1 MSCYRR
7 VTAWGLVF
15 PSLLPP
21 TSVKPL
27 SGRPLVP
34 LLLTLAEVHCTV
46 TATARVLLDVCWK
59 VTRHGAGHAC
69 KHPGLLSQGT
79 PDANCSRVKQ
89 QRFVEYETVLQKELY
104 LSLSLCSLK
113 ISVVANSFLKCYL
126 LKPLLQKSLTDF
138 RIPRGIKR

>member
-34 LLLTLAEVHCTV
+34 LLLTLAEVPHTV

-59 VTRHGAGHAC
+59 VTRNGTVHAC
-69 KHPGLLSQGT
+69 RYLGLLFQRT
-79 PDANCSRVKQ
+79 VDANYSK
-89 QRFVEYETVLQKELY
+89 
-104 LSLSLCSLK
+104 
-113 ISVVANSFLKCYL
+113 L
-126 LKPLLQKSLTDF
+126 LAE
-138 RIPRGIKR
+138 ICGV

>member
-34 LLLTLAEVHCTV
+34 LLLTLAEVHRTV
-46 TATARVLLDVCWK
+46 TVTARVLLDVCWK
-59 VTRHGAGHAC
+59 VTRN
-69 KHPGLLSQGT
+69 GT
-79 PDANCSRVKQ
+79 VRARDGPVCRPSEQPELTSGDLWSVKYY
-89 QRFVEYETVLQKELY
+89 FEK
-104 LSLSLCSLK
+104 SK
-113 ISVVANSFLKCYL
+113 I
-126 LKPLLQKSLTDF
+126 
-138 RIPRGIKR
+138 

>member
-59 VTRHGAGHAC
+59 VTHHRAGQACRHPAC
-69 KHPGLLSQGT
+69 CPRGQPLRIAQEFS
-79 PDANCSRVKQ
+79 SRDLWSMKYYFTKNNSYILASACWKFQ
-89 QRFVEYETVLQKELY
+89 WLQ
-104 LSLSLCSLK
+104 
-113 ISVVANSFLKCYL
+113 NSFLKYHL
-126 LKPLLQKSLTDF
+126 LKPLPQKSLICPISTF
-138 RIPRGIKR
+138 PGE